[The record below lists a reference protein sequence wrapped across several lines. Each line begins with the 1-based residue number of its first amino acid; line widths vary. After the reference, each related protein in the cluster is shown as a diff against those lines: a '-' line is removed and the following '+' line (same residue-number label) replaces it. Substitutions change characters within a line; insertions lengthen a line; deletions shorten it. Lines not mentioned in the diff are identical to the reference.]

1 MIGRRKDTQ
10 SSRSS
15 AAGGGSSSRPSPRRI
30 ARRIIQS
37 ISDARDRL
45 IYREI
50 GCRVFAQTDTLIQRT
65 LYHHDMSHL
74 GPLDS
79 IPIACTLS
87 PDTGRAQVERWHRF
101 DDRYALRRMSSDD
114 RLVVHYAR
122 TDESLAE
129 LSELVAA
136 EHSCCSFVTWSV
148 ETDNNDLRLVVTGTP
163 EQIEALV
170 LTH

>member
-1 MIGRRKDTQ
+1 
-10 SSRSS
+10 
-15 AAGGGSSSRPSPRRI
+15 
-30 ARRIIQS
+30 
-37 ISDARDRL
+37 
-45 IYREI
+45 
-50 GCRVFAQTDTLIQRT
+50 
-65 LYHHDMSHL
+65 MSHV
-74 GPLDS
+74 GPLNS

-101 DDRYALRRMSSDD
+101 DDRYALSRTSSDD

-136 EHSCCSFVTWSV
+136 EQSCCSFVTWSV